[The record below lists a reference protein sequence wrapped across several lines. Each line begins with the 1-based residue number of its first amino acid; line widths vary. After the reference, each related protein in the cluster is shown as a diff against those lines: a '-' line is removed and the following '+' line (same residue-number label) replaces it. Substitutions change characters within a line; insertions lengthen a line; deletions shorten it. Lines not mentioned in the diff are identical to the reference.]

1 MEAEGITFGLNALIS
16 IGCAAGGAFAFWF
29 KIKGSVSLLNQRAKT
44 AEENNRILHKRIEG
58 IKTEVKENRDKADTA
73 IADITG
79 KMQAMEL
86 RIITAIHEL
95 KV

>member
-1 MEAEGITFGLNALIS
+1 MEAEGITFGVNALIS

-29 KIKGSVSLLNQRAKT
+29 KIKGSVSLLLQRVHNL
-44 AEENNRILHKRIEG
+44 EENNKIVHKRLDSLKE
-58 IKTEVKENRDKADTA
+58 EVKENREKSDTS

>member
-1 MEAEGITFGLNALIS
+1 MEAEGITLGLNALIS

-29 KIKGSVSLLNQRAKT
+29 KIKGSVSLLSQRAKT
-44 AEENNRILHKRIEG
+44 LEDSNKIVHKRLDSL
-58 IKTEVKENRDKADTA
+58 KDEVKENRDKSDTS

-95 KV
+95 KM

>member
-1 MEAEGITFGLNALIS
+1 MEVEGLTFGLNAIVS
-16 IGCAAGGAFAFWF
+16 ILFAAAGALGFWYT
-29 KIKGSVSLLNQRAKT
+29 IKGSVNLLEQKVQTLEATDK
-44 AEENNRILHKRIEG
+44 ILHKRVEG
-58 IKTEVKENRDKADTA
+58 LKEEVKENRDKADSS

-86 RIITAIHEL
+86 RIIQAIHDL

>member
-1 MEAEGITFGLNALIS
+1 MEAEGLTFGLNAIVS
-16 IGCAAGGAFAFWF
+16 ILFAAAGALGFWYT
-29 KIKGSVSLLNQRAKT
+29 IKGSVNLLEQRVQTLEAIDKV
-44 AEENNRILHKRIEG
+44 LHKRVESL
-58 IKTEVKENRDKADTA
+58 KEEVKENRDKADTS

-86 RIITAIHEL
+86 RIIQAIHDS

>member
-1 MEAEGITFGLNALIS
+1 MEAEGITFGVNALIS

-29 KIKGSVSLLNQRAKT
+29 KIKGSVSLLLQRVNSL
-44 AEENNRILHKRIEG
+44 EESNKIVHKRLDSLKE
-58 IKTEVKENRDKADTA
+58 EVKENREKSDTS

>member
-1 MEAEGITFGLNALIS
+1 MEAEGITLGINALIS

-29 KIKGSVSLLNQRAKT
+29 KIKGSVSLLSQREKT
-44 AEENNRILHKRIEG
+44 SEENIKVLHKRLDSL
-58 IKTEVKENRDKADTA
+58 KDEVKENREKSDTS
-73 IADITG
+73 ITDITG

-95 KV
+95 KI

>member
-1 MEAEGITFGLNALIS
+1 MEAEGIKFGLNALIS

-29 KIKGSVSLLNQRAKT
+29 KIKGAVSLLSQRAKT
-44 AEENNRILHKRIEG
+44 SEENVKVLHRRLDSLKD
-58 IKTEVKENRDKADTA
+58 EVKENRDKSDNA

-95 KV
+95 KI

>member
-1 MEAEGITFGLNALIS
+1 MEAEGITLGLNALIS

-29 KIKGSVSLLNQRAKT
+29 KIKGSVSLLSQRANTLEDSNK
-44 AEENNRILHKRIEG
+44 ILHKRLDNL
-58 IKTEVKENRDKADTA
+58 KDEVKENRDKSDTA
-73 IADITG
+73 ISDITS

>member
-1 MEAEGITFGLNALIS
+1 MEAEGLTFGLNAIVS
-16 IGCAAGGAFAFWF
+16 ILFAAGGALGFWYT
-29 KIKGSVSLLNQRAKT
+29 IKGSVNLLEQRVKT
-44 AEENNRILHKRIEG
+44 LEAIDKVLHKRVESL
-58 IKTEVKENRDKADTA
+58 KEEVKENRDKADTS

-86 RIITAIHEL
+86 RIIQAIHDS

>member
-1 MEAEGITFGLNALIS
+1 MGEEGITLGINALIS

-29 KIKGSVSLLNQRAKT
+29 KIKGSVSLLSQREKT
-44 AEENNRILHKRIEG
+44 SEENIKVLHKRLDSL
-58 IKTEVKENRDKADTA
+58 KDEVKENREKSDTS
-73 IADITG
+73 ITDITG

-95 KV
+95 KI

>member
-1 MEAEGITFGLNALIS
+1 MEAEGITLGLNALIS

-29 KIKGSVSLLNQRAKT
+29 KIKGSVSLLSQRAKT
-44 AEENNRILHKRIEG
+44 LEDSNKILHKRLDS
-58 IKTEVKENRDKADTA
+58 IKDEVKENRDKSDTS

-95 KV
+95 KM

>member
-1 MEAEGITFGLNALIS
+1 MEAEGITFGVNALIS

-29 KIKGSVSLLNQRAKT
+29 KIKGSVSLLCQSVKSLEATNS
-44 AEENNRILHKRIEG
+44 ILHKRLDSL
-58 IKTEVKENRDKADTA
+58 KDEVKENREKSDTS

-95 KV
+95 KI

>member
-1 MEAEGITFGLNALIS
+1 MGEEGITLGINALIS

-29 KIKGSVSLLNQRAKT
+29 KIKGSVSLLSQREKT
-44 AEENNRILHKRIEG
+44 SEDNIKVLHKRLDSL
-58 IKTEVKENRDKADTA
+58 KDEVKENREKSDTS
-73 IADITG
+73 ITDITG

-95 KV
+95 KI